1 MQSGEIKN
9 NLVHQR
15 AEVTAEVAELLG
27 LRPPIKEE
35 ALHLEYPAA
44 EMAGELP
51 EGEAAEAEFIMLTLK
66 EPRLRQEYYKQKI
79 NELCLSRRDIGNKAA
94 EIRCKQGA
102 DGCNKSKFFR
112 HFDEFF
118 AQKKIYDQATDQLIK
133 QILDISEEEIPA
145 LTPAEKSRM
154 PILEGRIELPFKLF
168 VENYQL
174 IKKYS
179 HGIYN
184 SEELSNI
191 YVYKPIGFRR
201 AIGATLGKLL
211 TLSNLYGTCEY
222 CGGKTLTYA
231 AKNYCAARWVI
242 KSYACSICLDCR
254 REYSDYSYDR
264 EIIKS
269 FTRYDDMHPRVA
281 TRWTMTALV
290 RTLKRLEDVFDHPK
304 GGANEQK
311 L

>member
-1 MQSGEIKN
+1 
-9 NLVHQR
+9 
-15 AEVTAEVAELLG
+15 
-27 LRPPIKEE
+27 
-35 ALHLEYPAA
+35 
-44 EMAGELP
+44 
-51 EGEAAEAEFIMLTLK
+51 MLTLK

-79 NELCLSRRDIGNKAA
+79 DELGLTRRDIGNKAA
-94 EIRCKQGA
+94 EIRRKQGA

-112 HFDEFF
+112 RFDEFF
-118 AQKKIYDQATDQLIK
+118 MQKKIYDQATDQLIK
-133 QILDISEEEIPA
+133 QILDINEEEIPT
-145 LTPAEKSRM
+145 LTPAEKARM

-201 AIGATLGKLL
+201 SIGSTLGKLL

-222 CGGKTLTYA
+222 CGGRTLIYA
-231 AKNYCAARWVI
+231 TKRYCAARWVI
-242 KSYACSICLDCR
+242 KSYATSICLDCR
-254 REYSDYSYDR
+254 REYSDYSYDS
-264 EIIKS
+264 EIIES
-269 FTRYDDMHPRVA
+269 FTRYDDARPRIA

-290 RTLKRLEDVFDHPK
+290 RALKRLEGRHFSV
-304 GGANEQK
+304 
-311 L
+311 